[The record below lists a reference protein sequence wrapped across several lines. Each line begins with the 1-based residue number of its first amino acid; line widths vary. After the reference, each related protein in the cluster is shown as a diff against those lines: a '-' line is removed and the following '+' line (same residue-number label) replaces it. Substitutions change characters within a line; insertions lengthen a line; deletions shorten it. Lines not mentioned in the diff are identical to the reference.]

1 MAESEFRLPHEQL
14 NMSEKNMP
22 DLAVSEPSGMDQAQ
36 SSGDTAPSEE
46 RISNPSH
53 SGNDRL
59 DMLPRVDT
67 SSKSQNPEEP
77 EENQENRRR
86 TESAGTSNSLNKNVP
101 MEGPWTQ
108 QYANNRK
115 RDKELRDQMGLPPEA
130 AGQQG
135 PDSTENIWLRCGLEN
150 LPLYSSLC
158 GKLHVGHIVSMVHPA
173 QVSKFWHT
181 KS

>member
-14 NMSEKNMP
+14 SMSEENMP
-22 DLAVSEPSGMDQAQ
+22 DLAVSEPAGVDT
-36 SSGDTAPSEE
+36 DTAPSEE

-67 SSKSQNPEEP
+67 SDTSQHPEET
-77 EENQENRRR
+77 EENQENRM
-86 TESAGTSNSLNKNVP
+86 TDGVKTSSDSPRKNVP

-115 RDKELRDQMGLPPEA
+115 REKEQRDQMGLPPEE
-130 AGQQG
+130 AGRQG
-135 PDSTENIWLRCGLEN
+135 PNSTDNI
-150 LPLYSSLC
+150 
-158 GKLHVGHIVSMVHPA
+158 
-173 QVSKFWHT
+173 
-181 KS
+181 

>member
-22 DLAVSEPSGMDQAQ
+22 DLTATEPAGMDQARSSRDTA
-36 SSGDTAPSEE
+36 SSGEI
-46 RISNPSH
+46 ISNPSH
-53 SGNDRL
+53 SGNDDRL
-59 DMLPRVDT
+59 DMLPQADT

-77 EENQENRRR
+77 EENQENRR

-135 PDSTENIWLRCGLEN
+135 PRFHRKYLAKMRT
-150 LPLYSSLC
+150 
-158 GKLHVGHIVSMVHPA
+158 
-173 QVSKFWHT
+173 
-181 KS
+181 

>member
-22 DLAVSEPSGMDQAQ
+22 SLAVSEQTGMDQAQ
-36 SSGDTAPSEE
+36 SSRDTAPSEE

-53 SGNDRL
+53 IDGSGKETDRL
-59 DMLPRVDT
+59 DMLPQADT

-77 EENQENRRR
+77 EENQENRR

-101 MEGPWTQ
+101 MEGPCTQ

-115 RDKELRDQMGLPPEA
+115 REKEQRDQMGLPPEA
-130 AGQQG
+130 AGRQG
-135 PDSTENIWLRCGLEN
+135 PNSTEKNWLRSWLEN
-150 LPLYSSLC
+150 L
-158 GKLHVGHIVSMVHPA
+158 LHNQSILVLQDVLLGILN
-173 QVSKFWHT
+173 
-181 KS
+181 

>member
-22 DLAVSEPSGMDQAQ
+22 DLAVSEPTAL
-36 SSGDTAPSEE
+36 SSEGSTEPSEE

-53 SGNDRL
+53 MYGSGKQTDRL
-59 DMLPRVDT
+59 DMLPQADT

-77 EENQENRRR
+77 EENQENRR

-150 LPLYSSLC
+150 LPLKLLC
-158 GKLHVGHIVSMVHPA
+158 SQSIFVLRHVMV
-173 QVSKFWHT
+173 
-181 KS
+181 

>member
-14 NMSEKNMP
+14 SMSEKNNMP
-22 DLAVSEPSGMDQAQ
+22 DLAVSEPAGMDT
-36 SSGDTAPSEE
+36 DTAPSEE

-53 SGNDRL
+53 SGNDNDRL
-59 DMLPRVDT
+59 DMLPQADT

-77 EENQENRRR
+77 EENQENRR

-150 LPLYSSLC
+150 LPL
-158 GKLHVGHIVSMVHPA
+158 KLITLLTIHYGSA
-173 QVSKFWHT
+173 RCNAWNL
-181 KS
+181 